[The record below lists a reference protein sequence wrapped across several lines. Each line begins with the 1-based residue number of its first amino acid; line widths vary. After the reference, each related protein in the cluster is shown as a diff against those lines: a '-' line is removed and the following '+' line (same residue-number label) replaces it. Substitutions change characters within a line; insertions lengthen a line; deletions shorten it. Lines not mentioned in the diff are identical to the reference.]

1 MKKTLTLILTLCVL
15 SVFTTASF
23 AAGTDLNGAYQ
34 QYMSSYKKYVEAIN
48 ANAPQEQLD
57 ALCEEYKTS
66 IENYKK
72 LGGKTEALPEAAKVQ
87 SGNNKAAVSDESEKA
102 SGEAASSAASVIKSR
117 GQAKYDAI
125 IADLEKKISSK
136 SKSGIDVNELKIQ
149 LARHYS
155 NLREDYKKAQQL
167 ASEVAASSKNP
178 ELVKKAQEL
187 VQDFKMR
194 EKKTAVIKAMNAK
207 KDAAKVLYDK
217 YKAIKWS
224 SPLAKGKALASYYV
238 GLFKYKKSVSDFHS
252 FKKEYEKLTQNF
264 AVTDATFDNITDSE
278 PVAGN
283 DVTLLINGKCAFAK
297 RYEIAKEAKSY
308 IYVEYLSYKNDKTGN
323 TLADILIAKA
333 KEGVDVRVIVDYWT
347 TFSYKKDIIFK
358 LRAGGVK
365 VALFNN
371 PFRAPLRVN
380 NRNHQKLFIID
391 DTCAITG
398 GMNVGDDYAMGSI
411 TVEGWRDTD
420 IYLEGPVVM
429 EMKQLFL
436 NNWAEG
442 DNQDF
447 LVRSDEAQ
455 QSRDE
460 AEFLSKDF
468 KVDESTMYKPSTN
481 PKLIKEVLREYYAVM
496 PTVKNTD
503 LRFISHYPMNKDDHV
518 LEAMVWYI
526 NKAKTEV
533 ILETPY
539 FLPAKK
545 LEAALIAASKRGVKV
560 SVITNSMYSNDMGK
574 YIVYA
579 SHYFFQT
586 LIENNIKIY
595 EWYGSQTLH
604 AKCNYFDGVAVT
616 IGSYNLNSRS
626 HGLDAEELI
635 LIENKEFAK
644 IMHDVFME
652 DLKYCREVTLEE
664 AKEWRTKF
672 SEKAKM
678 NIFHLV
684 DGIF

>member
-15 SVFTTASF
+15 SVFATASF

-34 QYMSSYKKYVEAIN
+34 QYMSSYKKYIEAIN
-48 ANAPQEQLD
+48 ANAPQRQLD

-66 IENYKK
+66 LENYKK
-72 LGGKTEALPEAAKVQ
+72 LGGKTEALPEAEKVQ
-87 SGNNKAAVSDESEKA
+87 AGANKAAAVSDDSETA
-102 SGEAASSAASVIKSR
+102 SGEAATASAVKSR
-117 GQAKYDAI
+117 GQQKYDAI

-136 SKSGIDVNELKIQ
+136 SKIGVDVNDLKIQ
-149 LARHYS
+149 LARHYA
-155 NLREDYKKAQQL
+155 NLRGDYKKAQEL
-167 ASEVAASSKNP
+167 AAEVASMSKNADQ
-178 ELVKKAQEL
+178 VKKAQEL
-187 VQDFKMR
+187 VQDFKMQ
-194 EKKTAVIKAMNAK
+194 EKKTAVVKTMNTK

-217 YKAIKWS
+217 YAAIKWS
-224 SPLAKGKALASYYV
+224 SPFAKGKALVSYYA
-238 GLFKYKKSVSDFHS
+238 GLFKYKKAVCDFHS
-252 FKKEYEKLTQNF
+252 FKKDYEKLTQNF
-264 AVTDATFDNITDSE
+264 ATTDATFDNLTDSE

-283 DVTLLINGKCAFAK
+283 DVTLLINGKCSFAK

-365 VALFNN
+365 VALYNN
-371 PFRAPLRVN
+371 PFKTPQRVN
-380 NRNHQKLFIID
+380 NRNHQKLFIVD
-391 DTCAITG
+391 DTGAITG

-442 DNQDF
+442 DNQNL

-468 KVDESTMYKPSTN
+468 KVDDSTMYKPSTN
-481 PKLIKEVLREYYAVM
+481 PDLIKEVLREYYAVA
-496 PTVKNTD
+496 PVVKNID
-503 LRFISHYPMNKDDHV
+503 LRFISHYPLNKDDHV

-526 NKAKTEV
+526 NRAKTEV

-545 LEAALIAASKRGVKV
+545 LEEALVAASKRGVKV
-560 SVITNSMYSNDMGK
+560 SIITNSMYSNDMGK

-579 SHYFFQT
+579 SHYFFQN

-644 IMHDVFME
+644 ILHDVFME
-652 DLKYCREVTLEE
+652 DLKYCKLVTLEA